1 MQALFPRLA
10 VAALLASLIAGC
22 ATGPLSGSGSAYQQ
36 REAAAQALADQGNN
50 AEAAK
55 RYEALADASSG
66 QARGHARV
74 MAAEQ
79 WRAGAFPEKA
89 RELLKQIDTSA
100 LAASDRVQFALTHA
114 ELALQDDNPREALDW
129 LQQPQ
134 LQPTQAQQSTLLQ
147 VRARALFKMGSAID
161 ATRLLIKRG
170 GLLSANQARLAN
182 QRLIWDGLTQS
193 REPLDASALPAGSS
207 DVLRGW
213 VSLGAIGRSLWQ
225 APNQFRDRIQAWQ
238 ESHPAHP
245 ANDALIAQVLDEYQ
259 RLYSYPARVA
269 LLLPL
274 TGPYADAGK
283 AIRDGLLAARY
294 QTRNDRN
301 PPRITVYDTHGN
313 GPGATKAYQ
322 AATAAGA
329 GLVVGPLT
337 KEAVSAI
344 AKTSRTAPVLALNYL
359 DDIGPAPTRALFYQ
373 FGLAPEDE
381 ARQAAERL
389 VQEGLT
395 RGIALAPDSDWGNRM
410 MLAFKKRF
418 ETLGGTL
425 LDGEYYR
432 PNQNDF
438 STPIVRALNV
448 DASQR
453 RYRQLRATLGLDI
466 QFEPRRRQD
475 VQFVFMAAR
484 ERDAKLIRPQ
494 LKFHQGLGL
503 PVYATSSVFEPS
515 AGADSDLNGIA
526 FADMP
531 WIISPD
537 TTATHTENQ
546 LRALW
551 PERFGASPRLFALGF
566 DAYRLVPLMAN
577 SLDPLQ
583 HPVPGA
589 TGILHMDKEHRIHR
603 DLFWARIRNG
613 KPVLLPPPAEKAEA
627 PTANADSDNDVDPGL
642 IPPTPDQ

>member
-1 MQALFPRLA
+1 MQALFSRLA
-10 VAALLASLIAGC
+10 AAALLASLIAGC
-22 ATGPLSGSGSAYQQ
+22 ATGPLSGTGSAYQQ
-36 REAAAQALADQGNN
+36 REAAARALAAQGDN
-50 AEAAK
+50 AQAAQ
-55 RYEALADASSG
+55 RYEDLAAASSG
-66 QARGHARV
+66 QARGHALV

-79 WRAGAFPEKA
+79 WRAGAFPEKSLN
-89 RELLKQIDTSA
+89 LLKQIDTA
-100 LAASDRVQFALTHA
+100 TLADADRVQFALTHA
-114 ELALQDDNPREALDW
+114 ELSLQNDNPREALDW

-134 LQPTQAQQSTLLQ
+134 LQPTAPQRSAMLE
-147 VRARALFKMGSAID
+147 VRARALFKMGSAVD

-170 GLLSANQARLAN
+170 GLLDSDQARLAN

-193 REPLDASALPAGSS
+193 REPLDPSQLPADSS
-207 DVLRGW
+207 SVLRGW
-213 VSLGAIGRSLWQ
+213 VSLGAVGRSLWQ
-225 APNQFRDRIQAWQ
+225 APDRFRGRIEAWQ
-238 ESHPAHP
+238 QAHPAHP
-245 ANDALIAQVLDEYQ
+245 ANDALIQQILDEYQ
-259 RLYSYPARVA
+259 RLYSYPDRVA

-274 TGPYADAGK
+274 SGPYADAGK
-283 AIRDGLLAARY
+283 AIRDGFLAARY
-294 QTRNDRN
+294 QAGGDRK

-313 GPGATKAYQ
+313 ADGAARAYQ
-322 AATAAGA
+322 AAAAAGA
-329 GLVVGPLT
+329 GLIVGPLT
-337 KEAVSAI
+337 KDAVA
-344 AKTSRTAPVLALNYL
+344 AVADTSRTAPVLALNYL
-359 DDIGPAPTRALFYQ
+359 DDIGPTQTRALFYQ

-389 VQEGLT
+389 IQEGLT

-410 MLAFKKRF
+410 MLAFKQRF
-418 ETLGGTL
+418 EDLGGTL

-453 RYRQLRATLGLDI
+453 RYRQLRATLNLDI

-503 PVYATSSVFEPS
+503 PVYATSSVFEP
-515 AGADSDLNGIA
+515 AGGADSDLNGIA

-537 TTATHTENQ
+537 ATATQTESQ
-546 LRALW
+546 LHQLW

-577 SLDPLQ
+577 SLNPLQ

-589 TGILHMDKEHRIHR
+589 TGILHMDPEHRIHR

-613 KPVLLPPPAEKAEA
+613 KPVLLPPPAEKAQA
-627 PTANADSDNDVDPGL
+627 PKPDSDDDVDPGL
-642 IPPTPDQ
+642 VPPGANR